1 MAYESEGQDP
11 TCGHLPVLRQATVEF
26 LAGCSPRVAADLTAG
41 RGGHAEALARSMG
54 DGTLVLSDLDPG
66 NLQAAGDRV
75 EQAVPAISVRR
86 VAGSFTRVPRL
97 LKDEGLATDAVLAD
111 LGFASNQVDDPERGF
126 SFMRDG
132 PLDMRLDPGSP
143 LSAARLLATASE
155 PELARIIRE
164 FGEEPL
170 ARRIARKLVQE
181 REKTPIDSTAE
192 LARLVRE
199 ASGSRAHSS
208 RLHPATR
215 TFQALR
221 IAVND
226 ELGALDGLLRQV
238 LRGAESVAKDRPDWL
253 APGSRIAFITFHS
266 LEDRRVKQAFAELER
281 RGLGQRSARKPI
293 IADEAEIAENPRARS
308 AKLRIATVGDPTGD

>member
-1 MAYESEGQDP
+1 MAYESDGHDS
-11 TCGHLPVLRQATVEF
+11 TSGHLPVLRQATVDF
-26 LAGCSPRVAADLTAG
+26 LAAGSPRVLADLTAG
-41 RGGHAEALARSMG
+41 RGGHAEALAQAMG
-54 DGTLVLSDLDPG
+54 EGTLVLCDLDPG

-75 EQAVPAISVRR
+75 EAVADGPSVRR

-97 LKDEGLATDAVLAD
+97 LKEEGLAADAVLAD

-132 PLDMRLDPGSP
+132 PLDMRLDPESP

-181 REKTPIDSTAE
+181 REKTPIERTAD

-199 ASGSRAHSS
+199 AYGSRAHSS

-238 LRGAESVAKDRPDWL
+238 LRGAESVVEDRPDWL
-253 APGSRIAFITFHS
+253 APGSRIAIITFHS